1 MGVIDVLV
9 AIVVFLSVIFALY
22 RGLVRE
28 LLGITSWIVAG
39 IAGLYSYSWMQPLMG
54 KVIDNEVIAG
64 IIGAVLVAVGVLV
77 FMTLL
82 NAGITSKLRESSL
95 SGLDRILGLLF
106 GVFRAWLL
114 IGIVYIGASM
124 VFSSKQLL
132 TAEEEN
138 ISVYYIQQSAG
149 VLEKFIPET
158 IKQDIKAY
166 EQGKLK
172 EKQAKK
178 IGKEISKE
186 IKQEITKEAKE
197 IADEVVEY
205 QEEARDSLDALI
217 KEVN

>member
-1 MGVIDVLV
+1 MGAIDVLV
-9 AIVVFLSVIFALY
+9 IITVFLSIIFALY

-39 IAGLYSYSWMQPLMG
+39 IVGLYSYSWMQPLMG

-64 IIGAVLVAVGVLV
+64 MAGALLVGVGVLV

-114 IGIVYIGASM
+114 IGVVYIASSM

-132 TAEEEN
+132 MAEEEN
-138 ISVYYIQQSAG
+138 ISVYYIQQSAEL
-149 VLEKFIPET
+149 LEKFIPET
-158 IKQDIKAY
+158 IKQDIKSY

-172 EKQAKK
+172 EKQVKK
-178 IGKEISKE
+178 IGKKIEKELVKE
-186 IKQEITKEAKE
+186 IEEVKE
-197 IADEVVEY
+197 EVVEY
-205 QEEARDSLDALI
+205 KEEARNSLDALI

>member
-9 AIVVFLSVIFALY
+9 IITVFLSVIFALY

-39 IAGLYSYSWMQPLMG
+39 IAGLYSYSLSQPIMG
-54 KVIDNEVIAG
+54 KLIDNEVIAG
-64 IIGAVLVAVGVLV
+64 MVGSVLVAVLVLV
-77 FMTLL
+77 IMTLI

-95 SGLDRILGLLF
+95 SGLDRILGFLF

-124 VFSSKQLL
+124 VFSNQQLL
-132 TAEEEN
+132 MAEEEN

-149 VLEKFIPET
+149 VLEKFIPEA
-158 IKQDIKAY
+158 IKKDIKSY
-166 EQGKLK
+166 EQGNLK
-172 EKQAKK
+172 
-178 IGKEISKE
+178 KETARKVGQKMTE
-186 IKQEITKEAKE
+186 EVKQEIEETA
-197 IADEVVEY
+197 VEY
-205 QEEARDSLDALI
+205 KEEVRDSLDALI

>member
-1 MGVIDVLV
+1 MGAIDVLV
-9 AIVVFLSVIFALY
+9 SITVFLSVIFALY

-28 LLGITSWIVAG
+28 LLGITSWIVSG
-39 IAGLYSYSWMQPLMG
+39 IVGLYSYSWMQPLMG

-64 IIGAVLVAVGVLV
+64 MSGAILVGIGVLV

-114 IGIVYIGASM
+114 IGVVYIASSM
-124 VFSSKQLL
+124 IFSSKQLL

-138 ISVYYIQQSAG
+138 VSVYYIQQSAEL
-149 VLEKFIPET
+149 LEKFIPET
-158 IKQDIKAY
+158 IKKDIKSY

-172 EKQAKK
+172 EKQIKK
-178 IGKEISKE
+178 IGKKIEKEVIQETEE
-186 IKQEITKEAKE
+186 IKEEIIEYKEE
-197 IADEVVEY
+197 T
-205 QEEARDSLDALI
+205 RDSLDALI

>member
-9 AIVVFLSVIFALY
+9 IITVFLSVIFALY

-39 IAGLYSYSWMQPLMG
+39 IVGLYSYSWMQPLMG

-114 IGIVYIGASM
+114 IGVVYIGASM
-124 VFSSKQLL
+124 IFSSKQLL
-132 TAEEEN
+132 KAEEEN
-138 ISVYYIQQSAG
+138 VSVYYIQQSAE

-172 EKQAKK
+172 EKQVKK

-186 IKQEITKEAKE
+186 IKKE
-197 IADEVVEY
+197 IVEEAEQIKEDIVEY
-205 QEEARDSLDALI
+205 KEDARDSLDALI

>member
-1 MGVIDVLV
+1 MGAIDVLV
-9 AIVVFLSVIFALY
+9 IITVFLSVIFALY

-39 IAGLYSYSWMQPLMG
+39 IVGLYSYSWMQPLMG

-64 IIGAVLVAVGVLV
+64 MSGAILVGIGVLV

-114 IGIVYIGASM
+114 IGVVYIASSM
-124 VFSSKQLL
+124 IFSSKQLL
-132 TAEEEN
+132 TAEEDN
-138 ISVYYIQQSAG
+138 VSVYYIQQSAEL
-149 VLEKFIPET
+149 LEKFIPET
-158 IKQDIKAY
+158 IKKDIKSY

-172 EKQAKK
+172 EKQIKK
-178 IGKEISKE
+178 IGKEVKQEVTQEVEE
-186 IKQEITKEAKE
+186 IKEEIIEYKEE
-197 IADEVVEY
+197 T
-205 QEEARDSLDALI
+205 RDSLDALI